1 MHSSWGS
8 DSQFVLSFKM
18 SPLNHRRRQRWK
30 MSLIVWLICYL
41 VDDAKVEEE
50 EEDPLI
56 QHGRREVVLMDGA
69 TLTTSSF

>member
-1 MHSSWGS
+1 
-8 DSQFVLSFKM
+8 
-18 SPLNHRRRQRWK
+18 

-41 VDDAKVEEE
+41 EDDAKVEEE